1 MDPSSHSSALN
12 YLICRVFICLKQV
25 MQRTDQM
32 ISDAMLADEVEQKK
46 AELVVQEPNGLVVE
60 EPKVVNEADATV
72 GLLAVLDALV
82 TPAAKSKAAAPGQST
97 PVKRR
102 RLDPCLRKN

>member
-1 MDPSSHSSALN
+1 MDSSSHSSVLN

-46 AELVVQEPNGLVVE
+46 AELVVQEPNRLVVE
-60 EPKVVNEADATV
+60 EPKVANEAGAIE
-72 GLLAVLDALV
+72 GLPGVMGGLV
-82 TPAAKSKAAAPGQST
+82 TPAANCKSKVARERFTQQ
-97 PVKRR
+97 K
-102 RLDPCLRKN
+102 LY